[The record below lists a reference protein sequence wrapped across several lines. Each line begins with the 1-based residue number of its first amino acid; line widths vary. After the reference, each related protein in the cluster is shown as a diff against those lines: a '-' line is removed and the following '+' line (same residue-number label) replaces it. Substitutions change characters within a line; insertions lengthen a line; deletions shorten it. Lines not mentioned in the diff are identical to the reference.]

1 MSFIRKL
8 LSFYQPAERP
18 AETLMTVL
26 QRQGRYKLFLA
37 ALRDTGHDQ
46 LLYEPGPLTVF
57 APTDSAFARHPKL
70 LELLH
75 DQEHLDGLVLHH
87 ICIGQFDRNSLLGIA
102 KLRPM
107 DGPEI
112 ETCSKSPD
120 VKDAR
125 ILQAD
130 LRAWNG
136 VAHGID
142 RLLIREN
149 HSWLRDAGAAVKA
162 DLRAGT
168 LHAAKWIKLSA
179 EKVERALSHSASR

>member
-1 MSFIRKL
+1 MSFIRRM
-8 LSFYQPAERP
+8 LSLYQPDERP

-26 QRQGRYKLFLA
+26 QRQGRYNIFLT

-57 APTDSAFARHPKL
+57 APVDAAFARHPSL
-70 LELLH
+70 IDLLH
-75 DQEHLDGLVLHH
+75 DRDHLDGLLLHH
-87 ICIGQFDRNSLLGIA
+87 CCTGKFDRNSLLGIA

-112 ETCSKSPD
+112 ETRSKRAE
-120 VKDAR
+120 VKDAH
-125 ILQAD
+125 IIQAD
-130 LRAWNG
+130 MHAWNG

-149 HSWLRDAGAAVKA
+149 HSWLRDAGEAVKE

-168 LHAAKWIKLSA
+168 LQAAKWVKLSA
-179 EKVERALSHSASR
+179 EKVERALANSASA

>member
-8 LSFYQPAERP
+8 LSFYHPSERP

-57 APTDSAFARHPKL
+57 APTDAAFTRHPRL
-70 LELLH
+70 MDLLH
-75 DQEHLDGLVLHH
+75 DYDHLDGVLLHH
-87 ICIGQFDRNSLLGIA
+87 FCIGQFDRNSLLGIA

-112 ETCSKSPD
+112 ETCAKSPD

-136 VAHGID
+136 IAHGID

-168 LHAAKWIKLSA
+168 LQAAQWIKLSA
-179 EKVERALSHSASR
+179 EKVERALTQSASI